1 MLLYVLT
8 LITAAAAALT
18 QPMQRHRLPAPQPLR
33 VRLRLFPSM
42 RTAAP
47 AMSAPTDG
55 DALQVPSDPSTS
67 HATLGPLV
75 TATARLV
82 RESTGKGGESSG
94 SGRPEWGTWAD
105 TDLFDAVRDELNSL
119 RLVASE
125 DGVWP
130 RLWEVAGGEKP
141 SATLRVAGGID
152 YDVLLRLFASPVDTS
167 DSERSCTV
175 KYYDGVLSLIKPL
188 LGLVKVAKLRPSG
201 EVIGVA

>member
-105 TDLFDAVRDELNSL
+105 TDLFDAVLTGKVKIEIQQRYPLAEAARAHHDLEARRTTGS
-119 RLVASE
+119 
-125 DGVWP
+125 
-130 RLWEVAGGEKP
+130 
-141 SATLRVAGGID
+141 T
-152 YDVLLRLFASPVDTS
+152 VLIP
-167 DSERSCTV
+167 
-175 KYYDGVLSLIKPL
+175 
-188 LGLVKVAKLRPSG
+188 
-201 EVIGVA
+201 